1 MQLSYL
7 RIKNFKSF
15 KDECINVGSHHAL
28 VGGNNSG
35 KSGVLKALDFL
46 LNPSKK
52 NIDEESWYHR
62 NTDEPIWIEAVFRDL
77 SESESNSLRGYL
89 RDDGAFHMA
98 RSATAH
104 EDQIEGEFDF
114 DISQHFQKSSPRY
127 PWLNASNVS
136 TKAIKDWVEEGVPDI
151 DINGRKFRDYLP
163 GKKVGDWKEAIEE
176 FCEEA
181 LRPVDYE
188 QIWNDNP
195 AGYSSVLKSILPV
208 YIYVPAVRDVKDE
221 AKYTASS
228 PFGKLLKKILDSVAE
243 DRKSEVENQLNTVA
257 QSFNRNEL
265 GTRIKQIQDLETSI
279 NGILF
284 EYMPAEIEIEFE
296 TPTFDKII
304 QSPRLFSHDGFRSSI
319 ENKGHGLQRAVIL
332 SILRTFALDNSGAL
346 TNTIFG
352 IEEPEIY
359 MHPQAQRT
367 LRRVFKQLSEAG
379 TQLFYSTH
387 SSLLLDIVHFDEI
400 VRLERRE
407 GDGGAHSIC
416 RQVFPSDLVSDIESR
431 IPQLKGRVS
440 PDSIRQ
446 HYYNAYHQNKS
457 EGFFAQK
464 VILVEGATESYCLPV
479 LFEAADFNLDYH
491 NISVIECGGKG
502 QMDRLYRVFNELG
515 IACFIV
521 FDYDHGTND
530 ASSRKTSRDIMSL
543 LGCTEEFEDEFL
555 VSHNVGAFRVTWEHY
570 MQQSIPEYSEYKQK
584 AQEALGKVGKPL
596 EARYITHL
604 HLNNGGNLPPAI
616 TSFVECVRSLAWSGS
631 CLA

>member
-15 KDECINVGSHHAL
+15 KDERISVGSHHAL

-52 NIDEESWYHR
+52 NIDEESWYHC
-62 NTDEPIWIEAVFRDL
+62 NTEEPIWIEAIFTCL
-77 SESESNSLRGYL
+77 TESESESLRGYL
-89 RDDGAFHMA
+89 RNDGAFHIA

-104 EDQIEGEFDF
+104 EDQIDGEFDF
-114 DISQHFQKSSPRY
+114 DISQHFQKSSPKY
-127 PWLNASNVS
+127 PWLNQSNVN
-136 TKAIKDWVEEGVPDI
+136 TKAIKEWEEAGVPNHE
-151 DINGRKFRDYLP
+151 INGKKLRDYLP
-163 GKKVGDWKEAIEE
+163 GKKVGDWKEAIQEFCADALLASDYEE
-176 FCEEA
+176 F
-181 LRPVDYE
+181 
-188 QIWNDNP
+188 WHDNP
-195 AGYSSVLKSILPV
+195 AGYSSVLKSLLPV

-228 PFGKLLKKILDSVAE
+228 PFGKLLKKILENVA
-243 DRKSEVENQLNTVA
+243 DGRKSEVENKLSDVA
-257 QSFNRNEL
+257 ESFNRNEK
-265 GTRIKQIQDLETSI
+265 GTRIEQIEDLEVSI
-279 NGILF
+279 NGILS

-332 SILRTFALDNSGAL
+332 SILRAFALDSNGAL
-346 TNTIFG
+346 NNTIFG

-367 LRRVFKQLSEAG
+367 LRRVFKQLSDSG

-400 VRLERRE
+400 VRLERSE
-407 GDGGAHSIC
+407 GEDGARSVC
-416 RQVFPSDLVSDIESR
+416 RQIFPDDLVSDIEKR
-431 IPQLKGRVS
+431 IPKLKGSVS
-440 PDSIRQ
+440 SESIRQ

-479 LFEAADFNLDYH
+479 FFEYASFNLDYH

-515 IACFIV
+515 IACYIV
-521 FDYDHGTND
+521 FDYDQNSTES
-530 ASSRKTSRDIMSL
+530 SSRKTSKGILEL
-543 LGCTEEFEDEFL
+543 LGCEGDFEEEVL
-555 VSHNVGAFRVTWEHY
+555 VAKNVCAFRIAWEQY
-570 MQQSIPEYSEYKQK
+570 MEDRIPDYNAYRQK

-596 EARYITHL
+596 EARYITHM
-604 HLNNGGNLPPAI
+604 HFKNGGHQPPAVLSI
-616 TSFVECVRSLAWSGS
+616 VEGVMDLQWSGS